1 LVEKRFINFHQGID
15 MRNVML
21 GLALLTTFNQAH
33 AFTMN
38 VTDFNFNYQNP
49 HGEGKATS
57 FSRSSKINQGE
68 AQVTVDRLDRDF
80 RFSVTGAETQEFEL
94 KNAPSLMTD
103 AETMSVGGFNLNI
116 SEQIDLSLDSAR
128 FTSKDDVLKLDGVA
142 LNCLRQAESKE
153 IMDQLILGC
162 IQKINFKVSKYSSQQ
177 VLNSFQTILEEAVGE
192 NPFEKNNLSVSS
204 VALKANAGKYELSA
218 DVKAQVSGK
227 VTSKGNFSYDPTNGI
242 IAIKISEVKVAFLNI
257 TSKVFDEL
265 KKNESEKLRVK
276 QPFVYISIK

>member
-1 LVEKRFINFHQGID
+1 MKNVILGI
-15 MRNVML
+15 
-21 GLALLTTFNQAH
+21 ALLTTFNQVQ
-33 AFTMN
+33 AFTIN
-38 VTDFNFNYQNP
+38 VTDFNFNYKNP
-49 HGEGKATS
+49 HGEGSASS
-57 FSRSSKINQGE
+57 FSRSSKAKQGE
-68 AQVTVDRLDRDF
+68 AQVIVDRFDRDF
-80 RFSVTGAETQEFEL
+80 KFSVSGTETQEFEL

-116 SEQIDLSLDSAR
+116 SEQIDLSLNSAR

-162 IQKINFKVSKYSSQQ
+162 IQKLNFKVSKYSSQQ